1 MLAIHFWH
9 WADLECGYEE
19 DHCGSDCVSD
29 CDSKA
34 DCGAYADPPG
44 KECPLRV
51 CCNKWGNCGT
61 TESFCGD
68 GCQSNCEVPGVT
80 TGHDGDVRDLVVGYF
95 ESWILLRRGCSQR
108 DITHIRIDSMTHIN
122 VAFGF
127 IKPDTYEIHP
137 IRGATIAG
145 FQNVTN
151 LKQRAPGLKVWLA
164 LGGWTFSDNGTD
176 TQPVFGDISSTAL
189 KRSQFVDKLLRF
201 MTEQHA
207 HRVDIDWEYPGAPD
221 RGGQTRDIQNFVLLM
236 KDIWFRF
243 QADGKGLG
251 VSFTAPTSYW
261 YMRWFDI
268 GAVMPYVDWVNLMTY
283 DIHGSWDEDSD
294 WIGPYVYAHTNLTE
308 IKHGLDLLW
317 RNGVPANKVNLGLA
331 FYGRTYKLEDPDCD
345 TPGCPFADPGTAGQC
360 SVGAAFAFLEAHGTG
375 GYMSYQD
382 IEYTIDSNSPTP
394 IYDEKE
400 KIMYFKYRGDQWV
413 SYDNEKTI
421 REKVE
426 FANDLGL
433 RGLFIWAIDQDNLDN
448 DLLNAVLQP
457 DGLGKFKKRNGVGAD
472 GSDWKKVDLDGRCF
486 WSGCEDDCP
495 TGTNTITTVRCAR
508 RGNSK
513 AKDPMINLCCPLAN
527 SPDPETCR
535 WSAPN
540 LFWGLICEST
550 NSCDVGEE
558 RIITSQY
565 YINDKGEHDAC
576 LEGDA
581 DYCCKI
587 QEGGTQLCEWDEG
600 NCIEVDQSEILKPK
614 PKGNDPCGT
623 GKKFTTFRKG
633 KCKKNRWES
642 LCCDTNIDT
651 SSCRWRNDMNDRCN
665 PECHQNEVKF
675 GTHVEGGGRNCEW
688 TVPGS
693 QSINNMQGQKQIVWP
708 GLCCDSEAFKVEL
721 KSLPVPLEN
730 LFPDA
735 DDIPE
740 SDEQSFGVE
749 VDPTMGG
756 RKSGSGSDNP
766 NLNSFGW
773 HIMSGPEEQISSID
787 KRDGSHW
794 EVFDCD
800 EEFHDGRQH
809 AKLVCTDESEDS
821 NCATLFKGGVPN
833 TVLEMPDHCGP
844 GKYALAVDIDLV
856 NDDVPVTLPRLV
868 KRKLQKRGMEF
879 EKPKVY
885 NLTFD
890 YDYSVLQ
897 GRQDN
902 KVRLRVDYSDNPGYW
917 NDIVA
922 SPPGKTKRDVAME
935 VDEEHGGSWESYL
948 EHRWR
953 IEKRSTPEN
962 EKHLLHERWFSLWA
976 VDWINKQKEVDLDY
990 DLVRHSVRETFV
1002 WNLFRDSKSCPN
1014 MDVSAHIWT
1023 ELTVNVD
1030 TSAVISLIGDL
1041 SNLKSFDQ
1049 SHATFRNKG
1058 DVEVS
1063 FNFVANA
1070 ELRFSTG
1077 PAELAGLAPLGASF
1091 KIPGI
1096 LTCGPQ
1102 FRLIGELNGKASIDA
1117 NARISY
1123 KVAKW
1128 DFMQQYPPKEEWS
1141 DPFNPDKKDKA
1152 DLENEQ
1158 RGKSNSTKPQFS
1170 YNLHAEGMV
1179 EAIVTPMITF
1189 GIVFNSEL
1197 GVPNAAIDMGVEA
1210 SARLWGSGG
1219 TSNTIAWE
1227 YCYGAEAHWAVFGR
1241 ASAPTLFNIPLSRR
1255 WDLASDTID
1264 IIPSQCGSSED

>member
-1 MLAIHFWH
+1 MQ
-9 WADLECGYEE
+9 
-19 DHCGSDCVSD
+19 
-29 CDSKA
+29 
-34 DCGAYADPPG
+34 
-44 KECPLRV
+44 
-51 CCNKWGNCGT
+51 WG
-61 TESFCGD
+61 FD
-68 GCQSNCEVPGVT
+68 G
-80 TGHDGDVRDLVVGYF
+80 
-95 ESWILLRRGCSQR
+95 
-108 DITHIRIDSMTHIN
+108 
-122 VAFGF
+122 
-127 IKPDTYEIHP
+127 
-137 IRGATIAG
+137 
-145 FQNVTN
+145 
-151 LKQRAPGLKVWLA
+151 
-164 LGGWTFSDNGTD
+164 
-176 TQPVFGDISSTAL
+176 
-189 KRSQFVDKLLRF
+189 
-201 MTEQHA
+201 
-207 HRVDIDWEYPGAPD
+207 VDIDWEYPGAPD
-221 RGGQTRDIQNFVLLM
+221 RGGQDRDIQNFVLLM
-236 KDIWFRF
+236 KDIYQRF

-331 FYGRTYKLEDPDCD
+331 FYGRTYKLEDPNCD
-345 TPGCPFADPGTAGQC
+345 TPGCGFADPGTAGQC
-360 SVGAAFAFLEAHGTG
+360 SGTP

-382 IEYTIDSNSPTP
+382 IAYTINSNNPTP
-394 IYDEKE
+394 VYDEKE
-400 KIMYFKYRGDQWV
+400 KVMYFKYRDDQWV

-433 RGLFIWAIDQDNLDN
+433 RGLFIWAIDQDTMEN

-457 DGLGKFKKRNGVGAD
+457 EGLGKFKQRNGVGGD

-486 WSGCEDDCP
+486 WS
-495 TGTNTITTVRCAR
+495 
-508 RGNSK
+508 
-513 AKDPMINLCCPLAN
+513 
-527 SPDPETCR
+527 ETCR

-540 LFWGLICEST
+540 LFGGLICEST

-565 YINDKGEHDAC
+565 YKHGNGDDDAC
-576 LEGDA
+576 LSGDA

-587 QEGGTQLCEWDEG
+587 QDGGTQLCEWDEG
-600 NCIEVDQSEILKPK
+600 NCIEVDQTQILKPK
-614 PKGNDPCGT
+614 PKGDDPCST

-633 KCKKNRWES
+633 KCKKNRWEA
-642 LCCDTNIDT
+642 LCCDSTIDS
-651 SSCRWRNDMNDRCN
+651 SSCRWRNDMNAACN
-665 PECHQNEVKF
+665 PECHNNEVKF
-675 GTHVEGGGRNCEW
+675 GTHDQGGGRNCEW

-708 GLCCDSEAFKVEL
+708 GLCCDRDAFKVEL
-721 KSLPVPLEN
+721 KTLPVPLEN
-730 LFPDA
+730 LFPDHE
-735 DDIPE
+735 DIPE
-740 SDEQSFGVE
+740 SDEQTFGVE
-749 VDPTMGG
+749 VDQTMGG
-756 RKSGSGSDNP
+756 KKVGQTSDSP

-809 AKLVCTDESEDS
+809 AKLVCTDDSEDS
-821 NCATLFKGGVPN
+821 NCGTLFKGGVAN
-833 TVLEMPDHCGP
+833 TVLEMPAHCGP
-844 GKYALAVDIDLV
+844 GKYALAVDIDIV
-856 NDDVPVTLPRLV
+856 NDDVPLVLPKLV

-879 EKPKVY
+879 ERPKVY

-917 NDIVA
+917 NEIVA
-922 SPPGKTKRDVAME
+922 SPPGKTKRDISME
-935 VDEEHGGSWESYL
+935 VDANHSGSWESYL
-948 EHRWR
+948 EHQWR
-953 IEKRSTPEN
+953 AEKRATPEH
-962 EKHLLHERWFSLWA
+962 EKHLLHERWFSLFA
-976 VDWINKQKEVDLDY
+976 VDWINKQKDVDLDY
-990 DLVRHSVRETFV
+990 DLVRHGVHEVFT

-1023 ELTVNVD
+1023 DLTVNVE

-1058 DVEVS
+1058 DVEAS
-1063 FNFVANA
+1063 FNFVADA
-1070 ELRFSTG
+1070 ELRFTTG

-1102 FRLIGELNGKASIDA
+1102 FRLIGELNGKATLNA
-1117 NARISY
+1117 NARVSY
-1123 KVAKW
+1123 KVAQW
-1128 DFMQQYPPKEEWS
+1128 DFMQQYPPKEDWDE
-1141 DPFNPDKKDKA
+1141 PFNPDKKEEA
-1152 DLENEQ
+1152 NLENEQ
-1158 RGKSNSTKPQFS
+1158 RGTSNSTKPIFT
-1170 YNLHAEGMV
+1170 YDLHAEGMI
-1179 EAIVTPMITF
+1179 EAIV
-1189 GIVFNSEL
+1189 
-1197 GVPNAAIDMGVEA
+1197 
-1210 SARLWGSGG
+1210 GG
-1219 TSNTIAWE
+1219 TSDTVAWQ

-1241 ASAPTLFNIPLSRR
+1241 ATAP
-1255 WDLASDTID
+1255 
-1264 IIPSQCGSSED
+1264 